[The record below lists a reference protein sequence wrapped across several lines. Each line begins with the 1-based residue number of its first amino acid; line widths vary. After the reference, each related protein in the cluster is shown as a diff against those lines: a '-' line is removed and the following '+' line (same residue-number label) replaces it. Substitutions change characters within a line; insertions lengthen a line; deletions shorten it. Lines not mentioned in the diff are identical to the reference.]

1 MPSLNRKPRTVSPS
15 EAIKRLESLCV
26 KAERCTAELRL
37 KLRTWQI
44 TPVQADSI
52 IDSLV
57 KRRFVD
63 DSRFA
68 HSVVHDKFTF
78 ERRGRLY
85 LRQYLR
91 GKRIAEADIENALA
105 EIDED
110 AYLENLRLTLLS
122 RVRLSPQ
129 LTETFEGRTRLF
141 RYAVTRGY
149 EPALVSDGLKQ
160 LLAQLPRN

>member
-1 MPSLNRKPRTVSPS
+1 MSPIKKPRTVTPA
-15 EAIKRLESLCV
+15 EAIKRLETLCV

-44 TPVQADSI
+44 APAEADRI
-52 IDSLV
+52 ISGLIQ
-57 KRRFVD
+57 RRFVD
-63 DSRFA
+63 DTRFA
-68 HSVVHDKFTF
+68 RSIVHDKVTF

-91 GKRIAEADIENALA
+91 GKRITDADIENALA

-110 AYLENLRLTLLS
+110 AYLENLRATLRS
-122 RVRLSPQ
+122 RIRQAPQ
-129 LTETFEGRTRLF
+129 LTETFEGRTKLF

-149 EPALVSDGLKQ
+149 EPALVSSELREILRHSGE
-160 LLAQLPRN
+160 